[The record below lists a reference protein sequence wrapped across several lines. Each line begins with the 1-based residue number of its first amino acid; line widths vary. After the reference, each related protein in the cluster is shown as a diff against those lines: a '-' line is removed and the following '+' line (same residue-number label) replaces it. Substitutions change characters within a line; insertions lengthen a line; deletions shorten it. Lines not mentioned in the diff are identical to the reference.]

1 MTAGGVENAGAE
13 DLQDRPQEEQP
24 EKYDRHREDRHRKSV
39 AADECPHAGAPN
51 TTTRCGSNATVTVP
65 DAAGGINAIKESV
78 APSAS
83 VTAKRVTGPRYSIS
97 PIVPLSV
104 VQRAGAASPGDSR
117 RSASGRSERITLSPA
132 LPSPPASRSVA
143 PATVTSAISPSRA
156 RIAPFSKFVVPTKLA
171 TKG

>member
-97 PIVPLSV
+97 PIVPLRV
-104 VQRAGAASPGDSR
+104 VQRAGAASRAAAKGSLCR
-117 RSASGRSERITLSPA
+117 LHC
-132 LPSPPASRSVA
+132 
-143 PATVTSAISPSRA
+143 RA
-156 RIAPFSKFVVPTKLA
+156 RRRAAASCRQPRPRRCPLPARGLRHSANLSY
-171 TKG
+171 